1 MRIDRLPQECIE
13 RLSRLLEN
21 GTSVDWKVL
30 ATEGFPSIYSDP
42 KKLARIES
50 SPRPASGLLHDL
62 CFRGES
68 VETLLRALKKI
79 GNARAV
85 SVIIE
90 EVPELGKNRVDREI
104 SPPPGIR
111 SMQPEEN
118 HDITEQSET
127 LRRPIQEAGIGNRTP
142 SSHPNYDTEE
152 QSETLRRPVQEA
164 GIENR
169 TPSSHPVSN
178 TSFIDLVSAMF
189 PCFGHFNH
197 VIEITYL
204 INM

>member
-13 RLSRLLEN
+13 SLSRLLEN

-68 VETLLRALKKI
+68 VETLLRALNKI

-90 EVPELGKNRVDREI
+90 GELF
-104 SPPPGIR
+104 
-111 SMQPEEN
+111 
-118 HDITEQSET
+118 
-127 LRRPIQEAGIGNRTP
+127 
-142 SSHPNYDTEE
+142 SHPFFF
-152 QSETLRRPVQEA
+152 LFPLPFPKHLP
-164 GIENR
+164 EN
-169 TPSSHPVSN
+169 
-178 TSFIDLVSAMF
+178 I
-189 PCFGHFNH
+189 
-197 VIEITYL
+197 
-204 INM
+204 

>member
-90 EVPELGKNRVDREI
+90 GELFSCFLYPFLNIYQKIFRGNLIKKKSDGKGGLQRLNLSFTERELYLVC
-104 SPPPGIR
+104 SPRHLNACYPY
-111 SMQPEEN
+111 
-118 HDITEQSET
+118 
-127 LRRPIQEAGIGNRTP
+127 P
-142 SSHPNYDTEE
+142 SLKAT
-152 QSETLRRPVQEA
+152 
-164 GIENR
+164 
-169 TPSSHPVSN
+169 SN
-178 TSFIDLVSAMF
+178 FSF
-189 PCFGHFNH
+189 
-197 VIEITYL
+197 
-204 INM
+204 

>member
-85 SVIIE
+85 SVILE

-111 SMQPEEN
+111 SMQPEEVQITCFISSPIRRKGKSIFSKESKN
-118 HDITEQSET
+118 DI
-127 LRRPIQEAGIGNRTP
+127 P
-142 SSHPNYDTEE
+142 SSCKGRI
-152 QSETLRRPVQEA
+152 LRKIP
-164 GIENR
+164 
-169 TPSSHPVSN
+169 
-178 TSFIDLVSAMF
+178 
-189 PCFGHFNH
+189 
-197 VIEITYL
+197 
-204 INM
+204 